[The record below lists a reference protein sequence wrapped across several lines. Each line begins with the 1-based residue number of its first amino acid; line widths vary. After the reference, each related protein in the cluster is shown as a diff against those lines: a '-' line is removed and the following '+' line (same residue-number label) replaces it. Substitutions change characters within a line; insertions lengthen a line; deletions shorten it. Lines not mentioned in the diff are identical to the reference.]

1 MQLHANRG
9 AQDELE
15 ALVPS
20 STVSMTG
27 KAVST
32 SQTQIHART
41 LRGLLESLDDIRRTR
56 DDLVVRA
63 QRRAESDDIRPK
75 VLAAAANLEQGIEMS
90 AVMFEDVSDNEL
102 AKYDKFIQGL
112 TEGRKKQEEI
122 LSSIKVISINPR
134 FQHVFLTIS

>member
-1 MQLHANRG
+1 
-9 AQDELE
+9 
-15 ALVPS
+15 
-20 STVSMTG
+20 MTG

-56 DDLVVRA
+56 DDFVVRA

-75 VLAAAANLEQGIEMS
+75 VLAAAANLEHGIEMS

-122 LSSIKVISINPR
+122 LSSIKVISINAR
-134 FQHVFLTIS
+134 FRHVFLTTS

>member
-1 MQLHANRG
+1 M
-9 AQDELE
+9 
-15 ALVPS
+15 S
-20 STVSMTG
+20 G

-122 LSSIKVISINPR
+122 LSSIKVISINAR